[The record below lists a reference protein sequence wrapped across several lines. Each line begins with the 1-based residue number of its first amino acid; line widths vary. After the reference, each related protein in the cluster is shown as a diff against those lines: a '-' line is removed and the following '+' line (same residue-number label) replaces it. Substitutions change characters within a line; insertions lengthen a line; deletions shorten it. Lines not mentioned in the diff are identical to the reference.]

1 MPKRLK
7 ILLAVALIVYGLW
20 KILNLSTKVFFVFR
34 TTPLVIILI
43 LACFFTAY
51 RLISSARRS

>member
-20 KILNLSTKVFFVFR
+20 KILNLSTKVFFVF
-34 TTPLVIILI
+34 
-43 LACFFTAY
+43 
-51 RLISSARRS
+51 